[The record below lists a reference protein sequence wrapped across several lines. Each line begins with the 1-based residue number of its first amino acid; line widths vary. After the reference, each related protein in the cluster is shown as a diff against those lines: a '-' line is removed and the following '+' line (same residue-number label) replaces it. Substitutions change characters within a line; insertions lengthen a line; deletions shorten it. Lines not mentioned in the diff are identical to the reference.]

1 MVSFEWLSGTTDLV
15 PRLPDALQL
24 GILHFGSDVVIASC
38 YAAVGAGVIWFLR
51 QRPDFFAA
59 NRIHAWLCGVVI
71 LAGAL
76 SHLVDAVTIWHPISG
91 FQGVVKLFTA
101 VVSLLI
107 VVSFWPLLPA
117 LVNFPSIGEMEE
129 ANRRLQHEVDAHQT
143 TLRELATIHHELEQR
158 VEQRTREVSEVKARF
173 ETALRGGKVYAFS
186 QDRDLR
192 YTWAYS
198 PYGDGAIS
206 EMLGRTDEDV
216 LPTTERESV
225 VALKRRVLSSGKPA
239 DGEVFYPMP
248 RGRALLSLHV
258 EPTHGPDGRIEGITC
273 AAIDISRLRSL
284 ESEQR
289 RLAAEIRTAL
299 ARYDIALRGSHVTV
313 FTQDRN
319 LRYTSISNVLFG
331 RGQEELLGRADEET
345 FGIQEQ
351 RQLVGLKR
359 DVLESGE
366 AKDGEISVLR
376 NGVMQWYDV
385 HLEPLPDLTG
395 AIVGLAGA
403 AVDITERKQSE
414 AHLRLLMRELTH
426 RSKNLLAV
434 IQAMARQTARHVDS
448 TDEFLEQFGARLQ
461 ALAVSHDLLVQESWY
476 GASLAAL
483 TRLQLGHYLDSPRPQ
498 ISIDGP
504 PVLLRPEAAQ
514 SLGLALHEL
523 ATNAAKYGA
532 LSVPGGHVAIRWQQ
546 RGDSATDGVEISWA
560 ESQGPHVIKPERR
573 GFGSLVVEK
582 NLARALD
589 ADVSLDF
596 DPDGVRCRIVIPP
609 AHLLAGR

>member
-1 MVSFEWLSGTTDLV
+1 MVSFEALPGIADHASG
-15 PRLPDALQL
+15 LPDASQVA
-24 GILHFGSDVVIASC
+24 ILHFGSDVVIASC
-38 YAAVGAGVIWFLR
+38 YAAAGAAVIWFLR

-59 NRIHAWLCGVVI
+59 SRVHAWLCGVFI

-76 SHLVDAVTIWHPISG
+76 SHVVDAITIWHPLYG
-91 FQGVVKLFTA
+91 FQVAAKLTTA
-101 VVSLLI
+101 VVSLAI
-107 VVSFWPLLPA
+107 VAVFWPLLPL
-117 LVNFPSIGEMEE
+117 LVNFPSVGEMEE
-129 ANRRLQHEVDAHQT
+129 ANRRLQREVDAHQS
-143 TLRELATIHHELEQR
+143 TLGALEAIHHELEQR

-186 QDRDLR
+186 QDSELR
-192 YTWAYS
+192 YTWVYS
-198 PYGDGAIS
+198 PYGDESIS
-206 EMLGRTDEDV
+206 EMLGRTDEDI
-216 LPTTERESV
+216 LPANEREAV
-225 VALKRRVLSSGKPA
+225 IALKRRVLTTGKSA

-258 EPTHGPDGRIEGITC
+258 EPTHGPDGRVLGVTC

-289 RLAAEIRTAL
+289 RLTGELRTAL

-319 LRYTSISNVLFG
+319 LRYTSISSPLFG
-331 RGQEELLGRADEET
+331 RGEDDILGRADEET

-351 RQLVGLKR
+351 RQLIGLKR
-359 DVLESGE
+359 DVLASGD

-376 NGVMQWYDV
+376 NGAMQWYDV

-395 AIVGLAGA
+395 AIAGLAGA
-403 AVDITERKQSE
+403 AVDVTERKQSE

-434 IQAMARQTARHVDS
+434 IQAMARQTARNVYS
-448 TDEFLEQFGARLQ
+448 TEDFLEQFGARLQ
-461 ALAVSHDLLVQESWY
+461 ALATSHDLLVQESWH
-476 GASLAAL
+476 GASLTAL
-483 TRLQLGHYLDSPRPQ
+483 TRLLLGHYLDSPRPQ

-532 LSVPGGHVAIRWQQ
+532 LSVPGGHVAIRWQ
-546 RGDSATDGVEISWA
+546 RRDDPEHDGVEISWA
-560 ESQGPHVIKPERR
+560 ESQGPNVNKPERR

-589 ADVSLDF
+589 ADVRLDF
-596 DPDGVRCRIVIPP
+596 DPAGVRCRIVIPP
-609 AHLLAGR
+609 AHVLASR